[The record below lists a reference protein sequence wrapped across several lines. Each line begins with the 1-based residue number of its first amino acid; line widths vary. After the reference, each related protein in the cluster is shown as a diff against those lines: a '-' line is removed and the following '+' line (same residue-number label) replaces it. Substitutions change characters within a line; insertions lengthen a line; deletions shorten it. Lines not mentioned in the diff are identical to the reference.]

1 MFDWEYILVA
11 EDWENLRSNNQNIC
25 NLVCGKFWVN
35 NHAYI
40 LKANNENVTKY
51 LFYNFNRINF
61 INYIIWSA
69 QPKLNKENLLNI
81 KTFVH
86 SKQEQQKISS
96 ILSNLDSKIELNNK
110 INSELEKMAK
120 SLYDY
125 WFIQFDFPDKNW
137 KPYKSSSWKMF
148 WNEELK
154 REIPEGWKVGNLKEN
169 SLTKLIKPWID
180 IFENEKIYLATADV
194 SNNDINFLASKIT
207 FEKRETRANMQPIK
221 NSIWFAKMKSKKILY
236 FWEYSN
242 FLLENLILST
252 WFAWLECNKNYFLE
266 YIWWFINN
274 DNFEFI
280 KDRLSNWATQE
291 AINND
296 WLEQIKLIIPNDEFL
311 KNYHEKTYWIYKKI
325 YLNQIENQK
334 LVELRDWLLPMLMN
348 WQVRVK

>member
-61 INYIIWSA
+61 INYITWSA

-86 SKQEQQKISS
+86 SKQEQQKIYS

-137 KPYKSSSWKMF
+137 KPYKSSSWKMI

-194 SNNDINFLASKIT
+194 SNND
-207 FEKRETRANMQPIK
+207 
-221 NSIWFAKMKSKKILY
+221 
-236 FWEYSN
+236 
-242 FLLENLILST
+242 
-252 WFAWLECNKNYFLE
+252 
-266 YIWWFINN
+266 
-274 DNFEFI
+274 
-280 KDRLSNWATQE
+280 
-291 AINND
+291 

-334 LVELRDWLLPMLMN
+334 LTENLEISFCLCLWIDKWE
-348 WQVRVK
+348 

>member
-86 SKQEQQKISS
+86 SKQEQQKIYS

-137 KPYKSSSWKMF
+137 KPYKSSSWKMI

-154 REIPEGWKVGNLKEN
+154 REIPERCKVGNLKEN

-194 SNNDINFLASKIT
+194 S
-207 FEKRETRANMQPIK
+207 
-221 NSIWFAKMKSKKILY
+221 
-236 FWEYSN
+236 
-242 FLLENLILST
+242 
-252 WFAWLECNKNYFLE
+252 
-266 YIWWFINN
+266 
-274 DNFEFI
+274 
-280 KDRLSNWATQE
+280 
-291 AINND
+291 NND

-334 LVELRDWLLPMLMN
+334 LTENLEIGFCLCLWIDKWE
-348 WQVRVK
+348 